1 MMTLKQFVNE
11 QDDHLD
17 GEVLITKYN
26 EYKCEFKRNQ
36 IQEFFNR
43 HKDEEW

>member
-1 MMTLKQFVNE
+1 MTLKQFINE
-11 QDDHLD
+11 QDDHCDEEL
-17 GEVLITKYN
+17 LITKYN
-26 EYKCEFKRNQ
+26 EYKTEFRKTQ